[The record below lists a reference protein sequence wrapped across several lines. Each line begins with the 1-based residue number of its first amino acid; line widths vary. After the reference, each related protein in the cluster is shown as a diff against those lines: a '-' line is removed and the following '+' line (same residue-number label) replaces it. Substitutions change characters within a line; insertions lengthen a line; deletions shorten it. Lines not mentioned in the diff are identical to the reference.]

1 MGTHSRIGKLL
12 PNGKVRSIYCHY
24 DGYVQGG
31 VGEDLL
37 THYQDESKIDALLD
51 LGNLSGIGKEIGEK
65 QDFYDLP
72 NINPNWCL
80 AYERDRGQK
89 NQEATLTNSE
99 QEYLKDANNYSY
111 IYLYKDGEWW
121 FTDTYQD
128 RYSGL
133 QTISSALN
141 IKEEDENE

>member
-12 PNGKVRSIYCHY
+12 PDGKVRSVYCHY
-24 DGYVQGG
+24 DGYVHGG

-51 LGNLSGIGKEIGEK
+51 LGNLSGIGKDIGEK
-65 QDFYDLP
+65 QDFYDIP
-72 NINPNWCL
+72 NLNSDWCL
-80 AYERDRGQK
+80 AYERDRGQAG
-89 NQEATLTNSE
+89 QEAVIVESE
-99 QEYLKDANNYSY
+99 DEYLKEGNCSY
-111 IYLYKDGEWW
+111 IYLYKNGEW
-121 FTDTYQD
+121 FFKDTYQD

-133 QTISSALN
+133 QTISSTFN

>member
-1 MGTHSRIGKLL
+1 MGTHSRIGKSL
-12 PNGKVRSIYCHY
+12 PDGKVRSIYCHY

-65 QDFYDLP
+65 QDFYDVP
-72 NINPNWCL
+72 NLNPNWCL

-89 NQEATLTNSE
+89 NQEATVNASE
-99 QEYLKDANNYSY
+99 EEYFKEENVSY
-111 IYLYKDGEWW
+111 IYLYKNGEWL
-121 FTDTYQD
+121 FKDVCQD
-128 RYSGL
+128 RYSGI
-133 QTISSALN
+133 QTIDSALN
-141 IKEEDENE
+141 IKEEDEDE

>member
-12 PNGKVRSIYCHY
+12 PTGKVKSIYCHY

-37 THYQDESKIDALLD
+37 THYQDETKIDALLD

-65 QDFYDLP
+65 QDFYDFP
-72 NINPNWCL
+72 NQNPNWCL
-80 AYERDRGQK
+80 SYVRDRGEK
-89 NQEATLTNSE
+89 NQEARLDASE
-99 QEYLKDANNYSY
+99 DEYLKDGDCSY
-111 IYLYKDGEWW
+111 IYLYKNGEW
-121 FTDTYQD
+121 FFKDTYQD

>member
-1 MGTHSRIGKLL
+1 MGTSSRIGKLL
-12 PNGKVRSIYCHY
+12 PTGKVKSIYCHY

-37 THYQDESKIDALLD
+37 NHYQDESKIDALLD

-65 QDFYDLP
+65 QDFYDFP
-72 NINPNWCL
+72 NLNYNWCL
-80 AYERDRGQK
+80 SYGRDRGEK
-89 NQEATLTNSE
+89 NQEATIISE
-99 QEYLKDANNYSY
+99 EEYLRERNCPY
-111 IYLYKDGEWW
+111 IYLYKNGEWW